1 MKIPPKAQ
9 FYKDFRR
16 FASFLFQKKTRP
28 AGFRTNGCRRSPSCK
43 ATALAER
50 SSAFAAYAA
59 GVCAKLNRAFRTDLT
74 NTPGGYII

>member
-28 AGFRTNGCRRSPSCK
+28 AGLRTNGCRRSPSCK
-43 ATALAER
+43 ATVLAEL
-50 SSAFAAYAA
+50 SPAFAAYAA

>member
-16 FASFLFQKKTRP
+16 FASFLFQRKPRP
-28 AGFRTNGCRRSPSCK
+28 AGLRTNGCRRSPSCK
-43 ATALAER
+43 ATALAELFP
-50 SSAFAAYAA
+50 AFTAYAA

-74 NTPGGYII
+74 NTPGGYIV

>member
-1 MKIPPKAQ
+1 MGILGGSHI
-9 FYKDFRR
+9 FYFGRKHGQPAFGRTD
-16 FASFLFQKKTRP
+16 ADAARP
-28 AGFRTNGCRRSPSCK
+28 CK
-43 ATALAER
+43 ANALAGH

>member
-16 FASFLFQKKTRP
+16 FAYLPFQRKTRP
-28 AGFRTNGCRRSPSCK
+28 TGFRTNGCRRGPSCK
-43 ATALAER
+43 ATVLAELPP
-50 SSAFAAYAA
+50 AFAAYAA

-74 NTPGGYII
+74 NTPGGYIV

>member
-16 FASFLFQKKTRP
+16 FASFLFQKKPRP

-43 ATALAER
+43 ATVLAGR